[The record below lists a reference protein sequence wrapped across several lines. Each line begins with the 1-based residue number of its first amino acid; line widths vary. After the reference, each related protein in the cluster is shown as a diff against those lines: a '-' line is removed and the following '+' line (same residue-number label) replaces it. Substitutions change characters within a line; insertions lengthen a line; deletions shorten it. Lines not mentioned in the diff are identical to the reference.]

1 MKPTENSSEKSEWR
15 IKSIPF
21 RDEYAMMKTN
31 WGALL
36 GALLFLVGIFA
47 GFKVKALFL
56 ISIAG
61 LVLALFSILFRGRI
75 VRRHWKKVSSQCID
89 REIKQVLS
97 TPGIRGGARK
107 TWAFQLL
114 CEFDLSGKH
123 YTVTPGYWTTFISER
138 RIQAFLDRVISLDGK
153 CQLWVNPDNPL
164 QSELIGNDI
173 KDLLLHWH

>member
-1 MKPTENSSEKSEWR
+1 MKTAENFPEKGEWR
-15 IKSIPF
+15 IKTISF
-21 RDEYAMMKTN
+21 HNDYAMMETN

-61 LVLALFSILFRGRI
+61 LVLALVSILFRGRI
-75 VRRHWKKVSSQCID
+75 VRRHWKKLSAQCID
-89 REIKQVLS
+89 REIKHVLGK
-97 TPGIRGGARK
+97 PGLRGGAGK

-114 CEFDLSGKH
+114 CEFEISGEQ

-138 RIQAFLDRVISLDGK
+138 QLQTFLDKVISLDGK

-164 QSELIGNDI
+164 QAELAGNDI
-173 KDLLLHWH
+173 KDLLLH